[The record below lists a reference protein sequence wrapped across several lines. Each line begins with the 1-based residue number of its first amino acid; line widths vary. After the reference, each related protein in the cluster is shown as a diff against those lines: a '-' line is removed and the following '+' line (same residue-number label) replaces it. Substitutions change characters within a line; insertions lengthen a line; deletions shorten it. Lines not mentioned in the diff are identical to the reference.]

1 MGFKE
6 AMKLWW
12 RQNIEQAKNPYFW
25 VFFVVIMILLNYFD

>member
-12 RQNIEQAKNPYFW
+12 RQNVEQAKNPYTW
-25 VFFVVIMILLNYFD
+25 VFVILGGILWNWFS